1 MSKREA
7 PGADT
12 KVQFTHRSIAQQ
24 QDTWVSGGRNIY
36 AKTVALSLP
45 RYVADD
51 GNGHCAMTNAS
62 VIKKKIRGNGNFKK
76 WGNCEK

>member
-51 GNGHCAMTNAS
+51 GNGHCRSQSTSLQGQTQPPHRTPADG
-62 VIKKKIRGNGNFKK
+62 R
-76 WGNCEK
+76 